1 MKKVSVLLFA
11 VVSFILMISPAA
23 NAALVYDSGQL
34 PIGKW
39 HVHLSK
45 HTFNADA
52 AKNGVLSISRQA
64 PGLAIHVG
72 FVILNRRL
80 IPLKRFLNG
89 PDVTF
94 QKKVRLKQRNRL
106 RVFLI
111 GSPGAA
117 VGITIHTPAENQP
130 PPTAA
135 LHAAPETIVAGAAC
149 TLTWSSEYADTCT
162 IEPGIGRV
170 DTGGS
175 MTVSPAAT
183 TAYTLTASGSGG
195 TVSSSVTV
203 TVNPPV
209 PTVTLSAVP
218 TYITRG
224 ESAVLTWT
232 TSNADA
238 CVITPSVGDVA
249 PNGSVTVAPT
259 ETTAYAVTAS
269 GAGGTATDSMAIVVI
284 QPVPTV
290 DITVSPDSI
299 HAGDS
304 ATLTWNSTHAES
316 CVIEPDIGYA
326 APSGSV
332 GVSPTETTTY
342 TITATGFGGNSITES
357 VTINVNPLN
366 LSIISPVNAQVVRRN
381 DVLVEGMVSNSSG
394 KETGVVVN
402 GFPAMVVEGR
412 FIANHVALTDG
423 ENRITV
429 AATDTEGHVAEE
441 TIVVYAEPT
450 ENHISLSA
458 DAESGIDM
466 LETVLRVNGPLNYLT
481 PSFTVTGPD
490 AITFPDS
497 YEENEYPVNM
507 GQSGIYHFTA
517 EVTDVQGYV
526 YNDTIALVVMAAEE
540 QDRLLKAR
548 WAGMRTALISGDIER
563 ALRFHHERYHEKYTD
578 IYNALGSNL
587 PTLAEQMPDISHIC
601 YNNGSAKYR
610 VRQNHDINGQIRTIT
625 YYIYF
630 SRGGNGL
637 WSIEKY

>member
-284 QPVPTV
+284 QPVPDGRHHRV
-290 DITVSPDSI
+290 
-299 HAGDS
+299 
-304 ATLTWNSTHAES
+304 
-316 CVIEPDIGYA
+316 
-326 APSGSV
+326 
-332 GVSPTETTTY
+332 
-342 TITATGFGGNSITES
+342 TGF
-357 VTINVNPLN
+357 
-366 LSIISPVNAQVVRRN
+366 
-381 DVLVEGMVSNSSG
+381 
-394 KETGVVVN
+394 
-402 GFPAMVVEGR
+402 
-412 FIANHVALTDG
+412 
-423 ENRITV
+423 
-429 AATDTEGHVAEE
+429 
-441 TIVVYAEPT
+441 
-450 ENHISLSA
+450 
-458 DAESGIDM
+458 
-466 LETVLRVNGPLNYLT
+466 
-481 PSFTVTGPD
+481 
-490 AITFPDS
+490 DS
-497 YEENEYPVNM
+497 C
-507 GQSGIYHFTA
+507 
-517 EVTDVQGYV
+517 
-526 YNDTIALVVMAAEE
+526 
-540 QDRLLKAR
+540 R
-548 WAGMRTALISGDIER
+548 
-563 ALRFHHERYHEKYTD
+563 
-578 IYNALGSNL
+578 
-587 PTLAEQMPDISHIC
+587 
-601 YNNGSAKYR
+601 
-610 VRQNHDINGQIRTIT
+610 
-625 YYIYF
+625 
-630 SRGGNGL
+630 
-637 WSIEKY
+637 